1 MQFIQTKGT
10 LKNGVLF
17 LEKEL
22 DELSTE
28 EQDVDVIIF
37 FKEPQEQAE
46 FDQIRTEMQ
55 IGFQEAGIETRE
67 QVLQLIKEVKLEL
80 FQERQKCKESF

>member
-1 MQFIQTKGT
+1 
-10 LKNGVLF
+10 

-28 EQDVDVIIF
+28 KQDADVIIF

-55 IGFQEAGIETRE
+55 IGFQEAGIETCE

>member
-1 MQFIQTKGT
+1 MQVIQAKGI
-10 LKNGVLF
+10 LKKGVLF
-17 LEKEL
+17 LEKAF

-37 FKEPQEQAE
+37 FKEPQEQAD
-46 FDQIRTEMQ
+46 FDRVRTEMQ

>member
-17 LEKEL
+17 LEKDL